1 MDERSS
7 RVFFG
12 LCMLV
17 LVWIGVYWMWQ
28 PTHEQEPTIT
38 FDRLPGGEVD
48 SQPRAMDEDEAQ
60 AADFSVVSGRGPG
73 GDAVDDEPVSEPI
86 NESVVEPIVAP
97 VLIPPEFTEHV
108 VEPGELMQ
116 TIAKRYY
123 GSIDEWAV
131 IAKANPGVDPQKLKP
146 GMVLRIPVD
155 RTNIQ
160 GKLVGVE
167 THPGVIRSHTPS
179 DSKVIE
185 YMVQSGDSLSVISQ
199 RIYGSSRYARF
210 IYESNRDILRSMDS
224 ISIGQVL
231 KLPPLPGED
240 GQASPGG

>member
-17 LVWIGVYWMWQ
+17 LIWIGVYWMWQ
-28 PTHEQEPTIT
+28 PTHEQEPVIT
-38 FDRLPGGEVD
+38 FDRLPVGEVD
-48 SQPRAMDEDEAQ
+48 SQPRTMGEDEAQ
-60 AADFSVVSGRGPG
+60 GLAIIPGPRV
-73 GDAVDDEPVSEPI
+73 DVVDDDPVHEPI
-86 NESVVEPIVAP
+86 VERVVEPVVTAP

-108 VEPGELMQ
+108 VKFGERMQ
-116 TIAKRYY
+116 TIAKQYY
-123 GSIDEWAV
+123 GSIDDWAV

-155 RTNIQ
+155 KTNIQ
-160 GKLVGVE
+160 GKVLGVE
-167 THPGVIRSHTPS
+167 TRPGVIRSHTAS

-199 RIYGSSRYARF
+199 RFYGSSRYARF
-210 IYESNRDILRSMDS
+210 IYESNRDILRSMDA

-231 KLPPLPGED
+231 KLPPLAEAE
-240 GQASPGG
+240 GQSGPGG